1 VGEAGGIREVKSSP
15 TQRSLAELRK
25 RGYRCAVVEKWNG
38 HIQRRQDLFGVVDVL
53 AIKEGE
59 TLAVQTTS
67 GSNVS
72 ARVAKI
78 AEAEATPDMRAAGWK
93 IVVHGWRK
101 NSSGRYVLREVD
113 VS

>member
-1 VGEAGGIREVKSSP
+1 MTP
-15 TQRSLAELRK
+15 TQRSKAHLEAQ
-25 RGYRCAVVEKWNG
+25 GYKVAIVEHWNSFAR
-38 HIQRRQDLFGVVDVL
+38 IRQDLFGFIDLL
-53 AIKEGE
+53 AIRENE

-78 AEAEATPDMRAAGWK
+78 TEHENLPYIRNAGWR

-101 NSSGRYVLREVD
+101 AANGRWTLREVD